1 MRRFEPGPSGV
12 GPNWAT
18 ATVLFLTILSR
29 PRCPMKYDDH
39 SRFCYKHLQK
49 GFAKGFAKKDLQ
61 KKWMHNGQLFGC
73 KSVNI

>member
-18 ATVLFLTILSR
+18 ATVLFHTILSR

-39 SRFCYKHLQK
+39 SRFCNKHLQK
-49 GFAKGFAKKDLQ
+49 GFNLIRSTTCQDQ
-61 KKWMHNGQLFGC
+61 KIKRFYYNAF
-73 KSVNI
+73 I